1 MRTENTT
8 AATITVARDFSSPS
22 LHAFRVAAVADAP
35 AIVSADGTVRTFVI
49 LGVEHHQGYASLV
62 GWARVGKEWRDE
74 VLETWDTDITD
85 QEAFATAEILPR
97 PLTIA
102 A

>member
-1 MRTENTT
+1 MSTKTT
-8 AATITVARDFSSPS
+8 ASATLTVAREFSSPS

-35 AIVSADGTVRTFVI
+35 VITSADGTVRTFVI
-49 LGVEHHQGYASLV
+49 LGVEHHQGYAHLV
-62 GWARVGKEWRDE
+62 GWTREGKGWRDE
-74 VLETWDTDITD
+74 VLETWDTDVTD
-85 QEAFATAEILPR
+85 AQAFAEAEILPR

>member
-1 MRTENTT
+1 MNTKTT
-8 AATITVARDFSSPS
+8 ATADLTLARDFSSRS
-22 LHAFRVAAVADAP
+22 LRAFRVAAVADAP

-49 LGVEHHQGYASLV
+49 MGVEHHQGYAHLI
-62 GWARVGKEWRDE
+62 GWARTSTGWIDE
-74 VLETWDTDITD
+74 VLETWESDIPD
-85 QEAFATAEILPR
+85 AQAFAEAEILPR

>member
-1 MRTENTT
+1 MNTKTT
-8 AATITVARDFSSPS
+8 ATADLTLARDFSSRS
-22 LHAFRVAAVADAP
+22 LRAFRIASVADAP

-49 LGVEHHQGYASLV
+49 MGVEHHQGYAHLI

-74 VLETWDTDITD
+74 VLETWESDISD
-85 QEAFATAEILPR
+85 AQAFAEAEILPR